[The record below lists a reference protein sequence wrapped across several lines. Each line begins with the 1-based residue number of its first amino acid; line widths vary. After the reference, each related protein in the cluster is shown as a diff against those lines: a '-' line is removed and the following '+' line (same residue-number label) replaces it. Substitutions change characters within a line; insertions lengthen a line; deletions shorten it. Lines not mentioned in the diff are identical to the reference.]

1 MYYLIDIASIRSGH
15 LFRGKIN
22 ADVAGSLKV
31 IQIGD
36 ITPDARL
43 KEAGLTRIS
52 LLDIKPSQL
61 LAPGECLFIS
71 RGQRKQAVAL
81 PPTIAETIAT
91 SQFFVLRPVEW
102 VMPEYLAWYIN
113 QRPAQR
119 YIEERS
125 RGSAVTLIN
134 LEALKM
140 LEVPVPT
147 LDVQRRIV
155 RIDQLRR
162 REKELLQKIQQKR
175 DVLLDTALVNATRP
189 L

>member
-15 LFRGKIN
+15 LFRGKIE
-22 ADVAGSLKV
+22 ADAAGTLKV

-43 KEAGLTRIS
+43 KIASLTSIRQS
-52 LLDIKPSQL
+52 EIKSSQL
-61 LAPGECLFIS
+61 LEPGECIFIS
-71 RGQRKQAVAL
+71 RGQRKHAVAL
-81 PPTIAETIAT
+81 PPTIDRTIAT
-91 SQFFVLRPVEW
+91 SQFFILRPVEW
-102 VMPEYLAWYIN
+102 VLPEYLAWYIN

-119 YIEERS
+119 YIEEHS

-140 LEVPVPT
+140 LEIPVPT
-147 LDVQRRIV
+147 VEAQRRIV
-155 RIDQLRR
+155 QVDELRR
-162 REKELLQKIQQKR
+162 REKELLQMIERKR
-175 DVLLDTALVNATRP
+175 SVLIETTLVKATRS